1 MKEDMNPI
9 VLVLTP
15 LLMVCGFV
23 VGKCV
28 KNAFDSE
35 SVNPGRSSGAS
46 E

>member
-35 SVNPGRSSGAS
+35 SAITIYS
-46 E
+46 ETKT